1 MKLEAFDLGCFHGNF
16 FFFFGDDSFQ
26 NIFVYQTTFSML
38 ELKKDK
44 ITDYVIDWKSK
55 GLFESKLFP

>member
-1 MKLEAFDLGCFHGNF
+1 MTL
-16 FFFFGDDSFQ
+16 FGDDSFQ
-26 NIFVYQTTFSML
+26 NIFVYQTTFNML

-55 GLFESKLFP
+55 GLFECKLFP